1 MTDTRFPYLPG
12 GDAVSSTRDQKEEA
26 SYKYCTFE
34 VWNSLWIRL
43 TDSSKSPKALFQER
57 AGRPGQWQVNSEE
70 QITTARST
78 TGSPVQR
85 GKWESEMGMQKEHLQ
100 AEHGSANPG

>member
-12 GDAVSSTRDQKEEA
+12 GDAVSSTRDQKKDA
-26 SYKYCTFE
+26 SYKPCKLE
-34 VWNSLWIRL
+34 AWNSLRMLL
-43 TDSSKSPKALFQER
+43 TDSSQSPKALFQER

-78 TGSPVQR
+78 TGSLVQR
-85 GKWESEMGMQKEHLQ
+85 GKWESEMGVQKEHLQ
-100 AEHGSANPG
+100 AEHRSSNPG

>member
-1 MTDTRFPYLPG
+1 MTDTRFLYLPG

-26 SYKYCTFE
+26 SYKYCKFE
-34 VWNSLWIRL
+34 VWNSLRMLL

-57 AGRPGQWQVNSEE
+57 AGRPGQWQVNSE

-78 TGSPVQR
+78 TGSLVPR
-85 GKWESEMGMQKEHLQ
+85 GKWESEMGMEKEHLQ
-100 AEHGSANPG
+100 AEHGSSNPG